1 MDVLVISGMQ
11 RRDYL
16 KTVAGSAATISIA
29 GCSGGENGEFP
40 SDTITIVV
48 PFGSGGGT
56 DSAFRTVQD
65 PIAQQLPEGSEF
77 VINNQSGA
85 TGRLGTQKVY
95 DADPDGYTVL
105 ATPTEPVI
113 GQFFFDVNY
122 DVYEMT
128 PISYM
133 LDHIYS
139 LVAAP
144 DRFGDDF
151 ESFVEDARSEDEI
164 TLGSVGIG
172 GSNNFAGVAA
182 LDALDIDFRHVP
194 FDSGSQVA
202 TAAASGDVDIG
213 VAAHT
218 GATGLMEEDKLQMH
232 LLLHDE
238 QFHDGVPIPD
248 TVDYDIPIVTFAM
261 GMYAPPQMDEER
273 ASTLEDIV
281 VSGME
286 SDAAQ
291 EAADNAG
298 LVVQAGGADT
308 LKELIT
314 GIEGEIAGYKQILD
328 EQGIDY

>member
-1 MDVLVISGMQ
+1 MQ

-16 KTVAGSAATISIA
+16 KTVAGSAATVSIA
-29 GCSGGENGEFP
+29 GCNSSEDGEYP

-65 PIAQQLPEGSEF
+65 PIAQQLPDGSEF

-85 TGRLGTQKVY
+85 TGRLGTQEVY

-133 LDHIYS
+133 LDNIYS
-139 LVAAP
+139 LVSAP
-144 DRFGDDF
+144 DRFGNDF
-151 ESFVEDARSEDEI
+151 ETFVEEARSEDEVSI
-164 TLGSVGIG
+164 GSVGIG

-182 LDALDIDFRHVP
+182 LDALDIDFNHVP
-194 FDSGSQVA
+194 YDSGSQVA

-218 GATGLMEEDKLQMH
+218 GATGLMEDDRLSMH

-238 QFHDGVPIPD
+238 QLYDGVPIPD
-248 TVDYDIPIVTFAM
+248 SVDYDIPIITFAM
-261 GMYAPPQMDEER
+261 GMYAPPGMDEER

-286 SDAAQ
+286 SDSAQ

-298 LVVQAGGADT
+298 LVVQAGGADA
-308 LKELIT
+308 LEELIT
-314 GIEGEIAGYKQILD
+314 GIEGQIEGYKRILD
-328 EQGIDY
+328 EQNIDY